1 MRFLMKKKL
10 LSNQIILNQKI
21 IKVLKI
27 IVNLIQKMKQN

>member
-1 MRFLMKKKL
+1 MKKKL